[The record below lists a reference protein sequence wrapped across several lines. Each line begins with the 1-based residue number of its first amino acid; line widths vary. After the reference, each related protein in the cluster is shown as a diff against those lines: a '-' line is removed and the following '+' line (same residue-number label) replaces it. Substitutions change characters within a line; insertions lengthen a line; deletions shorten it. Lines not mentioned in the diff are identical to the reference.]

1 MRFHEFE
8 KQKGYSLA
16 SRTIRNYAKEVGPD
30 SMDYDMFMK
39 SADLLDKDML
49 KSLAQHIEN
58 SDTAPREYVMK
69 KIADHNPEIF
79 KKMYG
84 DQEGY
89 LSIMK
94 PQKDL
99 TDDEYW
105 KMITKVFEEVYRVT
119 ESGGRLVVNV
129 ANLGRKPYIPFSKF
143 FIEIITEI
151 GFLMRGEIIWQKSK
165 GANAN
170 FAWGSWLSAS
180 NPVIRDIH
188 EYCLIFSKDSMKNS
202 SKGKS
207 TIEKEEFMESTLS
220 IWNISP
226 ARAKKIGHPAPFP
239 VELVKK
245 FINLYSFKNNLILD
259 PFMGSGSTAIASR
272 MLDRDYIGYE
282 INPEYVKIANK
293 RIKEE
298 IS

>member
-1 MRFHEFE
+1 MKKTSYFKIGSGSRKGFISKFQDQEFKE
-8 KQKGYSLA
+8 TIKENNISK
-16 SRTIRNYAKEVGPD
+16 IRNQLFTKSSELMDELVDNCISLTITSPPYNIGKD
-30 SMDYDMFMK
+30 SD
-39 SADLLDKDML
+39 
-49 KSLAQHIEN
+49 
-58 SDTAPREYVMK
+58 
-69 KIADHNPEIF
+69 
-79 KKMYG
+79 
-84 DQEGY
+84 
-89 LSIMK
+89 
-94 PQKDL
+94 KDL

-272 MLDRDYIGYE
+272 MLERDYIGYE
-282 INPEYVKIANK
+282 INPDYVKIANK

>member
-1 MRFHEFE
+1 MKKTSYFKIGSGSRKGFISKFQDQEFKE
-8 KQKGYSLA
+8 TIQENNISK
-16 SRTIRNYAKEVGPD
+16 IRNQLFTKSSELMDELVDNCISLTITSPPYNIGKD
-30 SMDYDMFMK
+30 SD
-39 SADLLDKDML
+39 
-49 KSLAQHIEN
+49 E
-58 SDTAPREYVMK
+58 
-69 KIADHNPEIF
+69 
-79 KKMYG
+79 
-84 DQEGY
+84 
-89 LSIMK
+89 
-94 PQKDL
+94 DL

-226 ARAKKIGHPAPFP
+226 AKAKKIGHPAPFP

-282 INPEYVKIANK
+282 INPEYVEIANK

>member
-1 MRFHEFE
+1 MKKTSYFKIGSGSRKGFISKFQDQEFKE
-8 KQKGYSLA
+8 TIQKNNISK
-16 SRTIRNYAKEVGPD
+16 IRNQLFTKSSELMDELVDNCISLTITSPPYNIGKD
-30 SMDYDMFMK
+30 SD
-39 SADLLDKDML
+39 
-49 KSLAQHIEN
+49 E
-58 SDTAPREYVMK
+58 
-69 KIADHNPEIF
+69 
-79 KKMYG
+79 
-84 DQEGY
+84 
-89 LSIMK
+89 
-94 PQKDL
+94 DL

-282 INPEYVKIANK
+282 INPDYVEIANK
-293 RIKEE
+293 RIQEE